1 MKKKP
6 IYLWVLLILSA
17 LCSGYSLL
25 GVLVPIPKIDHLPTI
40 KGVSAEYNKQMVA
53 YTIKIAEHNHSLFN
67 VILIVL
73 SAVLVTAALVYL
85 VRDNIQLANYIYIGY
100 IFLAIIGTIYNFL
113 GVQQGLALFTDP
125 NIRMG
130 AGIGANG
137 VIIVFIIINIVFLAL
152 VFYNMWRQQKE
163 LAEASEE
170 QL

>member
-1 MKKKP
+1 
-6 IYLWVLLILSA
+6 
-17 LCSGYSLL
+17 
-25 GVLVPIPKIDHLPTI
+25 
-40 KGVSAEYNKQMVA
+40 MVA

-125 NIRMG
+125 TIRMG

-137 VIIVFIIINIVFLAL
+137 VIVVFIIINIVFLAL

-170 QL
+170 

>member
-1 MKKKP
+1 MRMKKKP

-17 LCSGYSLL
+17 LCSAYSLL

-125 NIRMG
+125 TIRMG

-163 LAEASEE
+163 LAKAI
-170 QL
+170 